1 MAQRG
6 VASYWAIL
14 VMVAFHFERDLI
26 GELILEVQE
35 LTNAVLL
42 FANHPSL
49 SILQHTQR
57 RQPKII
63 L

>member
-1 MAQRG
+1 MLP
-6 VASYWAIL
+6 VPYWAML
-14 VMVAFHFERDLI
+14 VTVAFHFERDLI
-26 GELILEVQE
+26 GELIVEVQE

-49 SILQHTQR
+49 SILQQR
-57 RQPKII
+57 RQPKIM